1 MKQLILFFCLVAL
14 VPLGISAQEDHDI
27 VASLNL
33 KEVVILADGQ
43 TFEEY
48 LIKQVLDHAQP
59 LKKRV
64 RTLSYSV
71 TPSPYDNLC
80 RQTRGLRT
88 DCEGPD
94 RTQGVWHHRSRR
106 HPL

>member
-14 VPLGISAQEDHDI
+14 VPLGIREDHDI

-59 LKKRV
+59 P
-64 RTLSYSV
+64 
-71 TPSPYDNLC
+71 PSPYDNLC
-80 RQTRGLRT
+80 RQTRGLWI

-94 RTQGVWHHRSRR
+94 GTQGVWHHRSRR